1 MANGFED
8 RIALAEKIDID
19 LLQHLAR
26 LPKRNQRAVL
36 LLLMAVENLLYEM
49 MRERRAREE
58 FPFD

>member
-19 LLQHLAR
+19 LLQHLGR

-49 MRERRAREE
+49 MRERRARED